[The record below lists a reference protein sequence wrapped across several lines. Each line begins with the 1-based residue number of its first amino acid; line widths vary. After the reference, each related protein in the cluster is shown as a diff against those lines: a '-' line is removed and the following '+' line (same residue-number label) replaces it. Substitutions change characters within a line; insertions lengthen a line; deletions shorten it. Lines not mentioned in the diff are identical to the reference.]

1 MKEKALF
8 EQLNSLYKKE
18 RYSHRPAGNIPPLV
32 WSSER
37 CRVEMSKLRCA
48 AMQMD
53 FSLPCWKG
61 GQTGN
66 IASIFS
72 LSLSRFSFFCEG
84 LSCLGS
90 LKSKCM
96 IIIPPL
102 FIATLYRILTAW
114 QFHIGW
120 NSWPHHIAEIDL
132 ACCDFL
138 RLLKSKLIFSVW
150 WIRHA
155 EFFFY
160 PLFHLMW
167 WSFIWCCNNKQWN
180 ITKAA
185 AQNYISN
192 SKF

>member
-1 MKEKALF
+1 MIYNDWTSTIWMVFKVPEKLHIK
-8 EQLNSLYKKE
+8 SKDVYKK
-18 RYSHRPAGNIPPLV
+18 RDILISLLV
-32 WSSER
+32 IFLLLTSSSER
-37 CRVEMSKLRCA
+37 CSVEMSKLWCA

-61 GQTGN
+61 WQRGN

-72 LSLSRFSFFCEG
+72 LSLYSFFCEG

-90 LKSKCM
+90 LESKCM

-120 NSWPHHIAEIDL
+120 KSWPYHIAEIDL

-138 RLLKSKLIFSVW
+138 WLLK
-150 WIRHA
+150 
-155 EFFFY
+155 
-160 PLFHLMW
+160 
-167 WSFIWCCNNKQWN
+167 
-180 ITKAA
+180 
-185 AQNYISN
+185 AQTD
-192 SKF
+192 F